1 MREMQKKGTILKK
14 KTYILI
20 LLLALL
26 TSSLFAVANAA
37 VVDSPVD
44 HDLFVSDDEVIINAP
59 VDGDV
64 FVAGGKVVING
75 SISGDVIVAGG
86 QISIKQDVEGK
97 IIAAGGT
104 IEIEGTAE
112 KIIAAG
118 GNIVIHST
126 AVIETYAR
134 LIGGNVINSGNVTD
148 DLVVR
153 AGSFEN
159 LGTAGEVDYKQI
171 EFQDYEQV
179 EFQRFTRE
187 AGTFFAAIGVLSK
200 IVSTIG
206 FLVLGVL
213 MLYLFPKQFLK
224 VEQELTKSP
233 FIKTLVGFALIIV
246 TAVLTVLLAITIIGF
261 QVAVVLGLFFVIA
274 LMTSGLFVPLVLG
287 RRIGQTLD
295 FKVNDIWYFVIGF
308 TILSIIYYVPILGS
322 IIQAATI
329 SLGFGAV
336 FYTLR
341 KNWSSIRSTA

>member
-1 MREMQKKGTILKK
+1 LKK

-75 SISGDVIVAGG
+75 PISGDVIVVGG

-104 IEIEGTAE
+104 IDIEGTAE

-118 GNIVIHST
+118 GTIVIHST

-134 LIGGNVINSGNVTD
+134 LIGGNVRNSGNVTD
-148 DLVVR
+148 ELVVR

-159 LGTAGEVDYKQI
+159 LGTAGEVDY
-171 EFQDYEQV
+171 EQV
-179 EFQRFTRE
+179 EFEQVEFERFTRE
-187 AGTFFAAIGVLSK
+187 AGTFVAIIGVLSK

-233 FIKTLVGFALIIV
+233 FIKTLAGFALIIV

-261 QVAVVLGLFFVIA
+261 QVAVVLGLFFAIA
-274 LMTSGLFVPLVLG
+274 LRTSGLFVPLALG

-322 IIQAATI
+322 IIHAAAI